1 MAIDT
6 KGLEF
11 KERVLKV
18 TFNKS
23 GGTSSRNGITTRIT
37 LPTSWVKELGLTEE
51 NREVVAELKNGKII
65 IRPNN

>member
-6 KGLEF
+6 SRL
-11 KERVLKV
+11 RVLKV

-51 NREVVAELKNGKII
+51 NREVVAKLEDGKII
-65 IRPNN
+65 IWPNN

>member
-1 MAIDT
+1 MAM
-6 KGLEF
+6 F

-37 LPTSWVKELGLTEE
+37 LPTSWVKELGITEE
-51 NREVVAELKNGKII
+51 NREVVAKLEDDKII